1 MSQPTLSAWE
11 GERKNPSVDSLI
23 RMSELYGVSVDYL
36 LGLPAERYHRADLLQ
51 PIPVEIIPIFH
62 ETPVFSIDRGW
73 AMVDAI
79 EGVLHFAD
87 GATRPLAKLVD
98 TCYVLP
104 PAHVIPGTITEKP
117 LYRDELMDHDTNL
130 LYSGAAPK
138 TVQYLAGHK
147 NSKITMD
154 TYAKV
159 KYNRPEQ
166 LLPVVDRAFS
176 SEKGSENTTQTLE

>member
-1 MSQPTLSAWE
+1 MMGGIS
-11 GERKNPSVDSLI
+11 
-23 RMSELYGVSVDYL
+23 
-36 LGLPAERYHRADLLQ
+36 
-51 PIPVEIIPIFH
+51 
-62 ETPVFSIDRGW
+62 
-73 AMVDAI
+73 
-79 EGVLHFAD
+79 
-87 GATRPLAKLVD
+87 PLACIDL
-98 TCYVLP
+98 
-104 PAHVIPGTITEKP
+104 H
-117 LYRDELMDHDTNL
+117 TNL
-130 LYSGAAPK
+130 LYSGADPK

>member
-1 MSQPTLSAWE
+1 MDADGRRVALYAQTPE
-11 GERKNPSVDSLI
+11 
-23 RMSELYGVSVDYL
+23 ELYEKVREAQRQIEEAVFRKTTPTVAEYCARWLIMQSGKVRATTLADYTSKVKNYIVAP
-36 LGLPAERYHRADLLQ
+36 LGRMRMADVTSDD
-51 PIPVEIIPIFH
+51 I
-62 ETPVFSIDRGW
+62 
-73 AMVDAI
+73 
-79 EGVLHFAD
+79 
-87 GATRPLAKLVD
+87 
-98 TCYVLP
+98 
-104 PAHVIPGTITEKP
+104 
-117 LYRDELMDHDTNL
+117 TNL
-130 LYSGAAPK
+130 LYSGADPK